1 MINKLITLNSRS
13 DITNKNTIILSR
25 IKDVL
30 IYTFLFLICLSF
42 ICYLRF
48 SIGRTFIWRADTYLQ
63 HLKTVIY
70 MNRRLPE
77 ILKGM
82 FLSKNFVAP
91 LWDMSIGEGAD
102 VINVFT
108 YYGIAD
114 PFNIPALFVSRDFI
128 YIYFHIAIFLRIY
141 FCGLT
146 FMLMYR
152 TINAQDENN
161 ENTIIILCSLLYAFC
176 SWNLFVMTRHHFF
189 ITPLIYTPLII
200 AGIEKIIR
208 NEKTHLI
215 TIGVFLIG
223 ITNLYF
229 LYMVAILVFVYSLV
243 RVLVMFKTDY
253 ERALTYLFKIFTKSL
268 IGLLLGAYV
277 ILPSAY
283 YFLIDP
289 RKGYSEIIDL
299 LYPNEYYK
307 DLIKYVFVPDLR
319 GYYYWTVMGFGLL
332 FFIAV
337 VVLLF
342 IKKERVSEKILIGI
356 ATIFTVFPFFAHVLN
371 TFSYISNRWTCLTAL
386 LAYYIVC
393 RSMHD
398 IYIYIYIR
406 RKTI

>member
-82 FLSKNFVAP
+82 FLS
-91 LWDMSIGEGAD
+91 
-102 VINVFT
+102 
-108 YYGIAD
+108 
-114 PFNIPALFVSRDFI
+114 FNIPALFVSRDFI

-200 AGIEKIIR
+200 AGIEKILR
-208 NEKTHLI
+208 NEKTWLL
-215 TIGVFLIG
+215 TIGVFLTG

-229 LYMVAILVFVYSLV
+229 LYVVAILVFVYSLV

-319 GYYYWTVMGFGLL
+319 GNYYWTVMGFGLL

-337 VVLLF
+337 VVLF
-342 IKKERVSEKILIGI
+342 IRKERVSEKILIGI

-371 TFSYISNRWTCLTAL
+371 TFSYISNRWTCLAAL
-386 LAYYIVC
+386 FAYYIVC

-398 IYIYIYIR
+398 IYIYIR

>member
-13 DITNKNTIILSR
+13 EITNKNTIILSR

-91 LWDMSIGEGAD
+91 LWDMSIGEGSD
-102 VINVFT
+102 VINAFT

-114 PFNIPALFVSRDFI
+114 PFNIPALFVGREFI

-176 SWNLFVMTRHHFF
+176 SWNLFVMARHQFF

-200 AGIEKIIR
+200 AGIEKILR
-208 NEKTHLI
+208 NEKTWLL
-215 TIGVFLIG
+215 TIGVFLTG

-229 LYMVAILVFVYSLV
+229 LYVVAILVFVYSLV
-243 RVLVMFKTDY
+243 RVFVLHKTDY
-253 ERALTYLFKIFTKSL
+253 DTIFAYLFKIFIKAF
-268 IGLLLGAYV
+268 IGLALGAYV

-319 GYYYWTVMGFGLL
+319 GNYYWTVMGFGLL

-337 VVLLF
+337 VVLF

-356 ATIFTVFPFFAHVLN
+356 ATIFTIFPFFAHVLN
-371 TFSYISNRWTCLTAL
+371 TFSYISNRWTCLAAL
-386 LAYYIVC
+386 FAYYIVC

-398 IYIYIYIR
+398 IYI
-406 RKTI
+406 